1 MSKGE
6 PLVSVAIITYNH
18 AAWIARAM
26 DGVLQQETRFPF
38 ELVIGEDCST
48 DGTREIVREYA
59 NRYPE
64 IIRLVTSERNV
75 GAFNNAI
82 RTRKACRGNYL
93 AFCEGDDYWHRP
105 DKLEKQIKYLE
116 RHPECGLVY
125 SSYDVDDVKRG
136 RKMEDFIRYKNW
148 TMPEAPSVSDFIEA
162 RGAMF
167 WGIMTCTVI
176 VRRSLCE
183 QVIASDP
190 SLHQNPKFLRNDT
203 QLWAEMAS
211 RANVHFIPESL
222 STYTLT
228 EESTTRS
235 RDFTRSPRLQIA
247 DAELNLY
254 LCEKYNLPSRLRD
267 EMTSKLCNG
276 KLRLAFHDRNAQ
288 MAEEARRQ
296 KRTLTCK
303 EWLLYYGAKNA
314 LSHDFLRLAVFVRNK
329 YRKAPNE
336 WL

>member
-1 MSKGE
+1 MSKRE

-26 DGVLQQETRFPF
+26 NGVLKQKTRFPF

-59 NRYPE
+59 TRYPE
-64 IIRLVTSERNV
+64 IIRVVASESNV
-75 GAFNNAI
+75 GAFHNAV
-82 RTRKACRGNYL
+82 RTRKACRGTYL
-93 AFCEGDDYWHRP
+93 AFCEGDDYWHRE
-105 DKLEKQIKYLE
+105 DKLEKQVDYLE

-125 SSYDVDDVKRG
+125 SSYDVDDARNGTKI
-136 RKMEDFIRYKNW
+136 EDFIRYKDW

-167 WGIMTCTVI
+167 WGIMTCTAI
-176 VRRSLCE
+176 VRRALCE
-183 QVIASDP
+183 EIIAADP
-190 SLHQNPKFLRNDT
+190 NLHQNPRFLRSDT
-203 QLWAEMAS
+203 QLWAEMAA
-211 RANVHFIPESL
+211 RAGVHFIPESL

-254 LCEKYNLPSRLRD
+254 LCEKYNLPPHVRD
-267 EMTSKLCNG
+267 EMTSMLCNG
-276 KLRLAFHDRNAQ
+276 KLRLAFHERSPEL
-288 MAEEARRQ
+288 AEEARRM
-296 KRTLTCK
+296 KKSLAFK
-303 EWLLYYGAKNA
+303 EWLLYQGAKSGS
-314 LSHDFLRLAVFVRNK
+314 LYEVLRLAVLVRNK